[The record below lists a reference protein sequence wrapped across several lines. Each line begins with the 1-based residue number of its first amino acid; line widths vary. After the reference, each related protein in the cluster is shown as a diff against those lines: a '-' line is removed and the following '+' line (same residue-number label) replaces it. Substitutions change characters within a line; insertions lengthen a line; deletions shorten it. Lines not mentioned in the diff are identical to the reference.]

1 MTINT
6 VRDIRAVNPAVP
18 DSEWKRQEDYASQ
31 TSLEKKNH
39 KGSATHRIVS
49 GKSVLNWMFTIIIIG
64 EVNIWIRA
72 KTGSKILSNIIKYVA
87 IIKMQGIHSMTPNI
101 NVVIIFLQMNILR
114 IRKITVYYCISSTS
128 ELRV

>member
-64 EVNIWIRA
+64 EVNIWIGA